1 MASNLKIS
9 DVIPEVSK
17 SKDDSAFLSK
27 IYEKI
32 NFIDEDSIVN
42 EYVNG
47 LNSILLFKVI
57 MKYIPLVLI

>member
-47 LNSILLFKVI
+47 LNSK
-57 MKYIPLVLI
+57 